1 MVLIMLILAYDDFSY
16 LTPLMGVLLH
26 NEYNKLTR
34 YTDAWKY
41 KHISYLFLS
50 HYFVLKEFVQ
60 RYMHHYIDVVWVPQ
74 FFYSIR
80 LARLK

>member
-1 MVLIMLILAYDDFSY
+1 VTGILQHDTANPCIWWLEL

-34 YTDAWKY
+34 YTDAWTC

-50 HYFVLKEFVQ
+50 HYFVLKICTEIFAPLCWCRVCT
-60 RYMHHYIDVVWVPQ
+60 
-74 FFYSIR
+74 
-80 LARLK
+80 

>member
-1 MVLIMLILAYDDFSY
+1 
-16 LTPLMGVLLH
+16 MGVLLH

>member
-1 MVLIMLILAYDDFSY
+1 MVLLILAYDDLSY

-34 YTDAWKY
+34 YTDAWTC

-50 HYFVLKEFVQ
+50 HYFVLKICSEIFAPLV
-60 RYMHHYIDVVWVPQ
+60 YADVVWEK
-74 FFYSIR
+74 
-80 LARLK
+80 L

>member
-1 MVLIMLILAYDDFSY
+1 MVLLILACDDLSY

-34 YTDAWKY
+34 NTDAWIC

-50 HYFVLKEFVQ
+50 HYFVLKICSEIFAPLV
-60 RYMHHYIDVVWVPQ
+60 YADIVWEK
-74 FFYSIR
+74 
-80 LARLK
+80 L